1 MASLIQLNA
10 IERVKENA
18 VFKANFNASDAEA
31 KKVRKKTSLNKFC

>member
-10 IERVKENA
+10 IERIKENA

-31 KKVRKKTSLNKFC
+31 KKVRKNNT